1 MSNNNKPIEVAR
13 DARRFQI
20 TGVPKSSWYD
30 LMRRGKAPRPIPLG
44 GPSVGWL
51 VSELEEWV
59 EARKAERDA
68 TWQPLGAAAARVV
81 SKLET

>member
-1 MSNNNKPIEVAR
+1 MSNTSTKPIEIAR

-68 TWQPLGAAAARVV
+68 TWRPLGDAAMKVIE
-81 SKLET
+81 KME